1 MNINLWKKAFRLA
14 LKGRLWLIPIDSREE
29 AGLSIN
35 KERSI
40 TLVYPDPKHLDSSNN
55 ERGVEATLLGHYMMH
70 TAANL
75 DTPAN
80 KGHFN
85 KWLKSYFKVE
95 KKGKNK

>member
-1 MNINLWKKAFRLA
+1 MNTDLWKKAFRLA

-40 TLVYPDPKHLDSSNN
+40 TLIYPDYDHLDSEKN

-70 TAANL
+70 TGANI

-80 KGHFN
+80 KNHFS
-85 KWLKSYFKVE
+85 KWFKSYFTVE
-95 KKGKNK
+95 KKGKKK

>member
-1 MNINLWKKAFRLA
+1 MTNLCLKAIKLA

-40 TLVYPDPKHLDSSNN
+40 TLVYPDFKHLDSSKN
-55 ERGVEATLLGHYMMH
+55 ERGVEATLMGHYMMH
-70 TAANL
+70 SAANL
-75 DTPAN
+75 DKPAN

-85 KWLKSYFKVE
+85 KWFKSYFTVE

>member
-1 MNINLWKKAFRLA
+1 MNIGLWKKAFGLA

-40 TLVYPDPKHLDSSNN
+40 TLVYPDPKHLDSSSN
-55 ERGVEATLLGHYMMH
+55 ERGVEATLMGHYMMYS
-70 TAANL
+70 AANL
-75 DTPAN
+75 DLPAN
-80 KGHFN
+80 KSHFN
-85 KWLKSYFKVE
+85 KWFKSYFTVE

>member
-1 MNINLWKKAFRLA
+1 MNIDLLKKAIRLA

-40 TLVYPDPKHLDSSNN
+40 TLVYPDPEHLNSLHN
-55 ERGVEATLLGHYMMH
+55 ERGVEATLMGHYMMQ

-75 DTPAN
+75 DQPAN
-80 KGHFN
+80 KNHFN
-85 KWLKSYFKVE
+85 RWFNAKFKVG